1 MKKKRFL
8 FMFAALLAMAQ
19 GAWAQTT
26 YTVTHNDYSDKTGW
40 TISPTEAAEG
50 ATVSVSYSGQHKVKS
65 VTVKGIV
72 GKSDLSTGYMN
83 AKSKVYQLNEG
94 EMATFTFV
102 NHTDKAAN
110 WNNFIAWVKNS
121 ADANLRM
128 LRGDAWDDVLNS
140 NAGIVSYFDWN
151 TFLNDID
158 GATVVVTFKYYNGK
172 VSIHAD
178 VTTTDSRT
186 FYETASVDASG
197 TVSVCMTI
205 GNGCYLS
212 DVTSQKSAY
221 NTNII
226 GEVDN
231 SNVYQGV
238 RTQKVA
244 IERGQTVTYSFTNYT
259 SKGGNWTNFVAAAS
273 DETGEIM
280 LLRADAWDN
289 RQNNYQGG
297 NAGITNNFNWT
308 TFQDDMDGASVVLTY
323 TYKSNGQLITRAD
336 ITTTSNHSYYEEYEF
351 TRAALGT
358 LTTWVTLEL
367 SHLVLS
373 NVTTGTAPTIPSL
386 NIINPVVKQVIGSDG
401 RNYDYENL
409 PPGVNAEAMIW
420 YVNGNNGL
428 ALAMA
433 DEDVNKLD
441 WSSAITTAATHLA
454 PFTGGTW
461 KLATKD
467 EWTNMV
473 IDVSH
478 SVELRDGFASVG
490 GTNLQADYYWSAT
503 ERSDTS
509 RANCYWFNGQSG
521 WMHGPKTNHHYVRAC
536 LVF

>member
-140 NAGIVSYFDWN
+140 NAGIISNFDWN

-178 VTTTDSRT
+178 VTTTDSRK

-226 GEVDN
+226 GEEDN

-280 LLRADAWDN
+280 LLRADGWDN
-289 RQNNYQGG
+289 IQGG
-297 NAGITNNFNWT
+297 NAGINHNFNWD
-308 TFQDDMDGASVVLTY
+308 TFQNDMDGASVVLTY
-323 TYKSNGQLITRAD
+323 TYKSDGHLVTCAS
-336 ITTTSNHSYYEEYEF
+336 ITTTSGDKYYEEYRYA
-351 TRAALGT
+351 TTVTGT

-373 NVTTGTAPTIPSL
+373 DVSTGTVPSL
-386 NIINPVVKQVIGSDG
+386 TITNPAVGQVIGCDG
-401 RNYDYENL
+401 KNYAYENL
-409 PPGVNAEAMIW
+409 PSGVHPVAMIW

-441 WSSAITTAATHLA
+441 WSSAITTAAAHLA

-461 KLATKD
+461 KLATRDKWD
-467 EWTNMV
+467 NMGC

-478 SVELRDGFASVG
+478 SVELCDGFEDVG

-503 ERSDTS
+503 ERSSDTS
-509 RANCYWFNGQSG
+509 RAYCYWFNGQSG
-521 WMHGPKTNHHYVRAC
+521 WNHGPKTNHNYVRAC

>member
-8 FMFAALLAMAQ
+8 FMFAALLAIAQ
-19 GAWAQTT
+19 GAWAQST

-121 ADANLRM
+121 SNTNLRM
-128 LRGDAWDDVLNS
+128 LRGDNWDDALNS
-140 NAGIVSYFDWN
+140 NAGIISNFDWN
-151 TFLNDID
+151 TFRDDMD

-178 VTTTDSRT
+178 VTTTDSRK

-226 GEVDN
+226 GEEDN

-280 LLRADAWDN
+280 LLRADGWDN
-289 RQNNYQGG
+289 IQNG
-297 NAGITNNFNWT
+297 NNGITNNFNWT

-351 TRAALGT
+351 NRAALGT

-386 NIINPVVKQVIGSDG
+386 NITNPVVKQVIGSDG
-401 RNYDYENL
+401 RNYDFENL
-409 PPGVNAEAMIW
+409 PQGVNAEAMIW

-433 DEDVNKLD
+433 DEDVNKLA
-441 WSSAITTAATHLA
+441 WSSAITTAAAHLA

-461 KLATKD
+461 KLATQD

-473 IDVSH
+473 IDGSH

-490 GTNLQADYYWSAT
+490 GTNLQANYYWSAT
-503 ERSDTS
+503 ELSSDTS
-509 RANCYWFNGQSG
+509 EAKRYYFNGQNE
-521 WMHGPKTNHHYVRAC
+521 WTTVPKTYTHYVRAC